1 MLRYRKWSHTP
12 LEDIS
17 GKIKFWWK
25 NKIISAFFKIN
36 HSHWQLGLEAQ
47 FFYPIV
53 IGNLAVPIFCFNF
66 PVSFWDVCG
75 LNYDSFHR
83 LWHFLVWAWRGN
95 AQPPVKLWC
104 FSNVESRLVEFSRA
118 HQYFLSKSFK
128 TLTSSNSLL
137 WDSFAST
144 SFLITFKCFSLSGID
159 CAWMVTKQYWPL
171 KDEFLEATPMHWSKS
186 PSWLMLPFKA
196 PLGNFA
202 FASNTENLSIW
213 EMAESTYVNDLL
225 FNAQSSKRF
234 KDCMKFSKLFLQ
246 SSVKLSLRR
255 FDMKLVW
262 KRFIFWIS
270 LVTFWEVAEQ
280 SAKAVKSS
288 KSGPMPQATKI
299 SHWEFLPFYITILSW
314 CVQIICDCLIIWLS
328 NYLKYGHDVF
338 KTSKVWDLQL
348 YLSNVSIV

>member
-213 EMAESTYVNDLL
+213 EMAESMSMTYFSMPKAPSDLKIAWNFPNCFCSL
-225 FNAQSSKRF
+225 LSNCHWEDLIWNWFEKDSSSESHWWHSERLL
-234 KDCMKFSKLFLQ
+234 SKVQKQL
-246 SSVKLSLRR
+246 
-255 FDMKLVW
+255 
-262 KRFIFWIS
+262 
-270 LVTFWEVAEQ
+270 
-280 SAKAVKSS
+280 KAVRVDPCRKQLKFLTENSCHF
-288 KSGPMPQATKI
+288 I
-299 SHWEFLPFYITILSW
+299 SQF
-314 CVQIICDCLIIWLS
+314 
-328 NYLKYGHDVF
+328 
-338 KTSKVWDLQL
+338 
-348 YLSNVSIV
+348 